1 MNVTGKLNHSAG
13 ILLAAGAS
21 SRMGYP
27 KALIDW
33 GGIPLLNWEI
43 NQMKNS
49 GISNIVV
56 VLGNKEDLIKE
67 SLGFAKKYCVV
78 NPNWEKGRA
87 TSVITGIK
95 KLICDDITSLESIII
110 QNVDQPTR
118 PEIICRL
125 LKELTKSDSKIVQPS
140 YQGHGGHPLA
150 LSSDLIPSLLK
161 LKDENQGIREI
172 MCKFPSLQIPM
183 NDEPIIRLDLNTTE
197 TIEPAKK
204 CLIFFNNAKYLRE
217 KLSIFGYFTVCPM
230 SIFPQCNGCRFP
242 IRSQRR
248 YFIIFGWLPFVPSF
262 IKWWQFFFNTN
273 HNFICFRFYKSCE
286 VNRVNPSCHT
296 FR

>member
-56 VLGNKEDLIKE
+56 VLGNKEALIKE

-78 NPNWEKGRA
+78 NPNWKKGRA

-95 KLICDDITSLESIII
+95 KLICDDMTSLESIII

-172 MCKFPSLQIPM
+172 MSRFPSLQIPM
-183 NDEPIIRLDLNTTE
+183 NNEPIVRLDLNTTE

-204 CLIFFNNAKYLRE
+204 MFNIF
-217 KLSIFGYFTVCPM
+217 
-230 SIFPQCNGCRFP
+230 Q
-242 IRSQRR
+242 
-248 YFIIFGWLPFVPSF
+248 
-262 IKWWQFFFNTN
+262 
-273 HNFICFRFYKSCE
+273 
-286 VNRVNPSCHT
+286 
-296 FR
+296 